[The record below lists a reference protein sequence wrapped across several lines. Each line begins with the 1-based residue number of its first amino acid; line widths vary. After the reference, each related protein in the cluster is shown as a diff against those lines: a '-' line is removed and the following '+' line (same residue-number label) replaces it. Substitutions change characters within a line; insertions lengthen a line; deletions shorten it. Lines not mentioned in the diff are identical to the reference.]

1 MPVAAR
7 RLIRKMRGGAQSHL
21 LEAADGRFY
30 IVKFLNNPQ
39 HRRVLINEWIA
50 WTFLRYLQISTPDA
64 AMVEL
69 TPEFIEQN
77 PEVYIQL
84 GSSRLAVVPGWHF
97 GSCYPGDPAR
107 VAVYDFVPDTLLG
120 QVANSPDFAGV
131 LAFDKWVSNADAR
144 QAVFIR
150 ARLREYGP
158 RYSDHPLRL
167 GFIALMIDN
176 GYAFN
181 GPHWNFQDSP
191 LQGLYFRSS
200 VYEGIRGW
208 DSFQPW
214 LDRII
219 HFPENVVDEAV
230 RQLPPQWVAGDEDAL
245 HALLERL
252 LLRGK
257 RTPELIQASTQG
269 RVNPFPNWR

>member
-1 MPVAAR
+1 MPVSAR

-30 IVKFLNNPQ
+30 VVKFLNNPQ
-39 HRRVLINEWIA
+39 HRRVLVNEWIA

-97 GSCYPGDPAR
+97 GSCYPGDPSR

-120 QVANSPDFAGV
+120 QVANAPDFAGV

-150 ARLREYGP
+150 AR
-158 RYSDHPLRL
+158 
-167 GFIALMIDN
+167 
-176 GYAFN
+176 
-181 GPHWNFQDSP
+181 
-191 LQGLYFRSS
+191 
-200 VYEGIRGW
+200 
-208 DSFQPW
+208 
-214 LDRII
+214 
-219 HFPENVVDEAV
+219 
-230 RQLPPQWVAGDEDAL
+230 
-245 HALLERL
+245 
-252 LLRGK
+252 
-257 RTPELIQASTQG
+257 
-269 RVNPFPNWR
+269 